1 ILPQRFSTAVFSDM
15 PVFPDFFSF
24 FYGHVFL
31 RLRNFVEN
39 FFTYPVNSNQERAKL
54 DRYLQFLEDSGV
66 AEILKK
72 ARHTEHPREGGLK

>member
-1 ILPQRFSTAVFSDM
+1 MWRNSGQKRVFHRFFPGKDMFFILPQRFSTAVFSDM

-39 FFTYPVNSNQERAKL
+39 FFTYPVNSNKIVL
-54 DRYLQFLEDSGV
+54 LF
-66 AEILKK
+66 
-72 ARHTEHPREGGLK
+72 TP